1 MAPRKGAAGRPGSFR
16 VTAGAALAAVILL
29 AGWGI
34 AEASRPASASSPDSA
49 SATSAASATGTAPMT
64 STALAPGDPLA
75 TSRIDLKPGPA
86 DAVLTARGDLTRL
99 GWDQAEPSLS
109 PSALASGAFGKR
121 ASFPVDGKIYAQPLY
136 APGLTIGGTSHDV
149 VVTATEHDSVY
160 AFDAHAASNAAP
172 LWHTS
177 LITPGART
185 FHAATDRVGT
195 HRLCDSIVPEVGI
208 NSTPV
213 IDWDTKTVYV
223 TALDVEHGTMTYR
236 LHALD
241 LLTGHDKQPS
251 TVVSAA
257 VPGQGLDNANGT
269 VAFVASD
276 EQQRLAL
283 TEVRGIVYVGFASW
297 CDLNPYHGWLLGY
310 DARTLH
316 RTIVYNASPNEYAA
330 GFWESMAGLG
340 ADGHG
345 HLFAVTG
352 NGPFDLASGGHDAG
366 DTVLELVPSG
376 GTLRPIDYFTP
387 FDQRCLDEHDQE
399 LGSGSPL
406 MVPGHH
412 ELILS
417 TKTGIVYVLDEA
429 SLGKYQNTANP
440 CASSVRTR
448 TDIDHIKQ
456 ELPEGTVPGGMWGSW
471 AYAASGNDEFVYA
484 AGAQGALTQWRLT
497 ADGTLVPTPVA
508 HAPLAF
514 AYPGAIPVV
523 TSDGSTPGT
532 GIVWTVDQTHGA
544 TLRAFAA
551 DDVAHE
557 LWDSGRNAARDAL
570 DPGEFDHF
578 TLPTTADGM
587 VIVGDQGHLE
597 VYAELRG

>member
-1 MAPRKGAAGRPGSFR
+1 MAPREGAAGRSGSFR

-34 AEASRPASASSPDSA
+34 AEAGLPASASSPGTVS
-49 SATSAASATGTAPMT
+49 GTAPMT
-64 STALAPGDPLA
+64 GDPLA
-75 TSRIDLKPGPA
+75 TRRIDLKPGPSN
-86 DAVLTARGDLTRL
+86 AVLTARGDLTRL

-109 PSALASGAFGKR
+109 PSALASGSFGKR

-136 APGLTIGGTSHDV
+136 APGLTIGGASHDV
-149 VVTATEHDSVY
+149 VITATEHDSVY
-160 AFDAHAASNAAP
+160 AFDAHAASNSAP
-172 LWHTS
+172 LWHAS
-177 LITPGART
+177 LLTPGART
-185 FHAATDRVGT
+185 FRAATDRVGT
-195 HRLCDSIVPEVGI
+195 HRLCASIVPEVGI

-213 IDWDTKTVYV
+213 IDWDAKTVYV
-223 TALDVEHGTMTYR
+223 VALDVERGAMIYR

-241 LLTGHDKQPS
+241 LLTGRDKLPS

-257 VPGQGLDNANGT
+257 APGQGLGNTNGT
-269 VAFVASD
+269 VAFIASD

-283 TEVRGIVYVGFASW
+283 TEVSGTVYVGFASW

-310 DARTLH
+310 DVRTLH
-316 RTIVYNASPNEYAA
+316 RTIVYDASPNEYAS
-330 GFWESMAGLG
+330 GFWESQAGLG
-340 ADGHG
+340 VDGHG
-345 HLFAVTG
+345 HLFAVSG
-352 NGPFDLASGGHDAG
+352 NGPFDLASGGQDAG
-366 DTVLELVPSG
+366 DTVLELVPSN

-387 FDQRCLDEHDQE
+387 FDQRCLDQHDQE

-429 SLGKYQNTANP
+429 SLGKYQSTPNP
-440 CASSVRTR
+440 CTPSVRTR
-448 TDIDHIKQ
+448 TDIDHVKQ
-456 ELPEGTVPGGMWGSW
+456 ELPEGTVPGGMWGTW
-471 AYAASGNDEFVYA
+471 AYAASGNNEFVYA
-484 AGAQGALTQWRLT
+484 AGAQGALTQWRLA
-497 ADGTLVPTPVA
+497 ADGALVPTPVA
-508 HAPLAF
+508 RAPLAF

-523 TSDGSTPGT
+523 TSDGSVPGS

-544 TLRAFAA
+544 TLRAFGA

-557 LWDSGRNAARDAL
+557 LWDSGRDPGRDAL

-578 TLPTTADGM
+578 TVPTTADGM

-597 VYAELRG
+597 VYTELR